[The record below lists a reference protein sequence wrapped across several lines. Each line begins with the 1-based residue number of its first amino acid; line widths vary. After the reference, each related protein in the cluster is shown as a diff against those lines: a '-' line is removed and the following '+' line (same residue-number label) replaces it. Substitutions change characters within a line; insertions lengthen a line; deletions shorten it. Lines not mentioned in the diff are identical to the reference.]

1 MIERVPPI
9 ARVRLARSVLRL
21 AAVPV
26 VVGLAGAAAAAAGIV
41 SGGVL
46 GAGLAVLGG
55 LVAVGAVT
63 AGFVLL
69 SIRLD
74 VEESAIAV
82 TWPGGGRRYA
92 LTPGPVTRVRL
103 RGSTA
108 SRLRIRSGALG
119 WGIGRARLRGEEE
132 IELVRLAPTAT
143 AILVP
148 TERGRLAIAPARD
161 QDLLDALSRAA
172 RAREERGPLPE
183 AAAAR
188 IPSAP
193 SVAPVDV
200 APPEPDAPPIAMTG
214 IERALLEER
223 LARERA
229 NEEARAEAERIA
241 AATLPDEGIA
251 DGAEPDTPTTEL
263 VLHPV
268 RQQRRP
274 RVRVAPPPGP
284 RAVFVLLPTVGAALA
299 WGAGLLLG
307 RMPDPGTDLARLTS
321 LALVMAGPATSV
333 GAIMA
338 LAWWPRLVGVVVAG
352 GLAAAVFIG
361 RALLGAN

>member
-1 MIERVPPI
+1 
-9 ARVRLARSVLRL
+9 
-21 AAVPV
+21 
-26 VVGLAGAAAAAAGIV
+26 
-41 SGGVL
+41 VL

-55 LVAVGAVT
+55 LLFVGAIT
-63 AGFVLL
+63 AAFVLL
-69 SIRLD
+69 SIRLEVD
-74 VEESAIAV
+74 EASIAV
-82 TWPGGGRRYA
+82 IWAGGGRRYS

-119 WGIGRARLRGEEE
+119 WGMGRARLRGEEE
-132 IELVRLAPTAT
+132 IELVRLAPTPT

-161 QDLLDALSRAA
+161 QELLDALSRAA
-172 RAREERGPLPE
+172 KARQLSEALAAQAPTDVAAEREAEAPLP
-183 AAAAR
+183 
-188 IPSAP
+188 
-193 SVAPVDV
+193 V
-200 APPEPDAPPIAMTG
+200 PPEPEAPPIAMTG

-229 NEEARAEAERIA
+229 DEDARAEEELNA
-241 AATLPDEGIA
+241 AAVARAAIDAGVIPDA
-251 DGAEPDTPTTEL
+251 DASTTEL

-268 RQQRRP
+268 RPRRQP
-274 RVRVAPPPGP
+274 RVRVAAPPGP
-284 RAVFVLLPTVGAALA
+284 RAVFVVLPTLGAAIA
-299 WGAGLLLG
+299 WGAGVALG

-361 RALLGAN
+361 RALIGAN